1 MATQTNVSLI
11 ARGIYEV
18 REGNAISEGGIVIL
32 AEGIMDSWRSPMRWS
47 YGKGDNEVSGV
58 SCIAEMFAPHT
69 GPNGKDDS
77 DSFKKAMY
85 LAVAE
90 NYGVDGGFADADK
103 QAFKRAHMIAG
114 ASFGG
119 APVEFKDVVVKRK
132 GKDTKVRAAVVPA
145 SVAFKLTDDEGKPT
159 SIATDAVE
167 AQKSN
172 LRLFNQPIPEDD
184 KLLEMVSALPV
195 ECVGG
200 KHAVFGKVPSATGLA
215 NTLRPIAV
223 AAGYMDAPKSR
234 NGSARS
240 AKFGE
245 ALEYVASC
253 LDLLASDSGESEFAP
268 CDALESKMR
277 SVAERIAAYFAA

>member
-1 MATQTNVSLI
+1 MATQSNVSLI

-18 REGNAISEGGIVIL
+18 REGTAISEGGLVLL

-90 NYGVDGGFADADK
+90 NYGVENGFADADK

-114 ASFGG
+114 AAFGG

-132 GKDTKVRAAVVPA
+132 GKDAKVRAAVVPA

-159 SIATDAVE
+159 AIALDAVE

-184 KLLEMVSALPV
+184 ALLDMVSALPI

-200 KHAVFGKVPSATGLA
+200 KHATFGKTLSATGLA
-215 NTLRPIAV
+215 NALRPIAV
-223 AAGYMDAPKSR
+223 AAGYMDAPKPR

-240 AKFGE
+240 VKFGD
-245 ALEYVASC
+245 ALEYVSSC
-253 LDLLASDSGESEFAP
+253 LDLLASGKDESEFAP

-277 SVAERIAAYFAA
+277 SVAERIAAYFAN

>member
-1 MATQTNVSLI
+1 MATQSNVSLI

-32 AEGIMDSWRSPMRWS
+32 TEGIMDSWRSPMRWS

-58 SCIAEMFAPHT
+58 SCIAEMFQGRHHPDGSA
-69 GPNGKDDS
+69 DS
-77 DSFKKAMY
+77 KFLPAMY

-90 NYGVDGGFADADK
+90 NYGIEGGFADADK

-114 ASFGG
+114 AAFGG

-132 GKDTKVRAAVVPA
+132 GKDAKVRAAVVPA
-145 SVAFKLTDDEGKPT
+145 SVAFKLTDAEGKPT

-223 AAGYMDAPKSR
+223 AAGYMDAPKPR

-240 AKFGE
+240 AKFEE

-253 LDLLASDSGESEFAP
+253 LDLFASGKDESEFAP

>member
-1 MATQTNVSLI
+1 MTTQSNVSLI

-18 REGNAISEGGIVIL
+18 REGTAISEGGIVLL
-32 AEGIMDSWRSPMRWS
+32 AEGIIDAWRSPMRWS

-58 SCIAEMFAPHT
+58 SCIAEMFQGRHHPDGSA
-69 GPNGKDDS
+69 DS
-77 DSFKKAMY
+77 KFLPAMY

-90 NYGVDGGFADADK
+90 NYGVENGFADADK

-184 KLLEMVSALPV
+184 KLLEMVSTLPI

-200 KHAVFGKVPSATGLA
+200 KHATFGKTLSATGLA
-215 NTLRPIAV
+215 NALRPIAV
-223 AAGYMDAPKSR
+223 AAGYMDAPKPR

-245 ALEYVASC
+245 ALEYISSC
-253 LDLLASDSGESEFAP
+253 LDLLTSDSGESEFAP

-277 SVAERIAAYFAA
+277 SVAERIAAYFAN